1 MTSGS
6 QHRVGSP
13 LKRKEDVRLLRGTGV
28 YLDDVAL
35 PGAVH
40 LAFVRSP
47 HAHAV
52 LEQVDTARARAAPGV
67 AGALSA
73 ADLILPDIVAEY
85 RGDGYHHAGWPPLAR
100 DRVRFVGEGVAVVAA
115 RDRYAAEDARD
126 LVEVRYRPLPAVASA
141 NDALQPDA
149 PRLHHAVP
157 GNVYFHRAH
166 TLGDV
171 EAAFAR
177 SPIVV
182 RGTFCHQRLAGCPME
197 GRGIAV
203 DWDSSGRLTVWA
215 STQMPHVL
223 RTGLARLLGL
233 SESQVRVIVPDV
245 GGGFGPKMN
254 LYPEDLVACAVARRL
269 GRPVRWSED
278 RRENLLT
285 MTHAREQT
293 VEAAMAADRDGRI
306 LGIRARVV
314 CDAGAYPAFPVT
326 AILEPLG
333 TAQILPGPYD
343 VPAYA
348 YSTMS
353 VASNKCPAGAY
364 RGVGM
369 GVGIFVAERLLDKV
383 AAATGLDPAQVRRI
397 NFVTAD
403 AFPHTSASGLVYDSG
418 DYHRTAEA
426 ALSAFRYAEARA
438 EQARRRAEGRLV
450 GIGLSAF
457 TEYTG
462 MGRSTFARRGMI
474 EIPGHESAM
483 IIVDGSG
490 RFRAYV
496 SCPSQGQGH
505 ETVFAQI
512 VAPVL
517 GLAPAEVDVCA
528 LDTDLTPPGSGTFGS
543 RAVVAGGGALIR
555 AATEIK
561 AAAAAIAARLL
572 EASAGDLTVEDGRF
586 FVRGSPSRVVTWK
599 EIAKAGARGVGRD
612 HALSEGGLRATASYD
627 PPAATFSNGVHAA
640 LVEVDRA
647 TGQVIVLR
655 YVIAEDCGPL
665 VNPLIVEG
673 QAQGGFAQGLGET
686 LYEDLRYDANGQLLT
701 VTFMDYLLPTAA
713 ETPGVHLVHVE
724 TPSPSTEGGFKGMGE
739 SATIGAPA
747 CIANAVSDALGRP
760 VDVLPITP
768 ERVLGWLG
776 TPGTDS

>member
-1 MTSGS
+1 MTRPSR
-6 QHRVGSP
+6 QCVGSA
-13 LKRKEDVRLLRGTGV
+13 LKRKEDLRLLRGAGV
-28 YLDDVAL
+28 YLDEVAL
-35 PGAVH
+35 PGALH

-47 HAHAV
+47 HAHAEV
-52 LEQVDTARARAAPGV
+52 EQVDTSRARSADGV
-67 AGALSA
+67 AAALSA
-73 ADLILPDIVAEY
+73 TDLVLADIVAEY

-100 DRVRFVGEGVAVVAA
+100 DRVRFVGESVAVVAA
-115 RDRYAAEDARD
+115 SNRYAAEDARD
-126 LVEVRYRPLPAVASA
+126 LVEVHYRPLTVLASA
-141 NDALQPDA
+141 ERAMQPDA
-149 PRLHHAVP
+149 PRLHETVP

-166 TLGDV
+166 THGDI
-171 EAAFAR
+171 EAAFACA
-177 SPIVV
+177 PVV
-182 RGTFCHQRLAGCPME
+182 VHGTFSHQRLAGCPME

-203 DWDSSGRLTVWA
+203 NWDPSGRLTVWA

-223 RTGLARLLGL
+223 RGGLARFLGL
-233 SESQVRVIVPDV
+233 TESHVRVIVPDV

-254 LYPEDLVACAVARRL
+254 LYPEDLIACALARRL

-278 RRENLLT
+278 RRENLLA
-285 MTHAREQT
+285 MTQAREQT
-293 VEAAMAADRDGRI
+293 VEAALAADRHGRI
-306 LGIRARVV
+306 LGIRARVI
-314 CDAGAYPAFPVT
+314 CDTGAYPAFPVT
-326 AILEPLG
+326 AALEPMG

-369 GVGIFVAERLLDKV
+369 GVGIFVVERLLDKV
-383 AAATGLDPAQVRRI
+383 AGATGLDPAQVRRI
-397 NFVTAD
+397 NFVPAG
-403 AFPHTSASGLVYDSG
+403 AFPHTSASGLVYDNG

-450 GIGLSAF
+450 GIGVSAF

-462 MGRSTFARRGMI
+462 MGPSTFARRGMV
-474 EIPGHESAM
+474 EIPGHESAT
-483 IIVDGSG
+483 ITVDASG
-490 RFRAYV
+490 RLHAHV

-512 VAPVL
+512 VAQVL
-517 GLAPAEVDVCA
+517 GLDPSEVDVCA
-528 LDTDLTPPGSGTFGS
+528 LDTDLTPSGSGTFGS

-555 AATEIK
+555 AAAQVKT
-561 AAAAAIAARLL
+561 AAMAIAARLL
-572 EASAGDLTVEDGRF
+572 EASAADLTAEDGQF
-586 FVRGSPSRVVTWK
+586 SVKGSPSRSITWK
-599 EIAKAGARGVGRD
+599 DIAKAGAAGMGAD
-612 HALSEGGLRATASYD
+612 DAQAGGLRATSLYH
-627 PPAATFSNGVHAA
+627 PPPATFSNGVHVA
-640 LVEVDRA
+640 LVEVDRS
-647 TGQVIVLR
+647 TGQVAVVR

-686 LYEDLRYDANGQLLT
+686 LYEDLRYDDNGQPLT
-701 VTFMDYLLPTAA
+701 VTFMDYLLPTAL
-713 ETPGVHLVHVE
+713 ETPGVRLVHLE

-768 ERVLGWLG
+768 ERVLAWLSS
-776 TPGTDS
+776 PGTET